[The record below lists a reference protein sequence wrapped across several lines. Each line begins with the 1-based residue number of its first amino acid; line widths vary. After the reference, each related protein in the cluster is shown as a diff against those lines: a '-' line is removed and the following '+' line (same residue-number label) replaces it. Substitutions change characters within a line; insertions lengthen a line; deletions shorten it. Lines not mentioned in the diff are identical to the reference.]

1 MKKFL
6 LLSLLCLSNNLY
18 SQTKLEKLI
27 VDEVNAFR
35 TRLCLDSVYYS
46 IDLSK
51 ASKHHAKWMSKSG
64 IFSHEE
70 TKTVTGIKTLRDI
83 QDRFKEYCMRPWNDG
98 TYFLGSNEN
107 IQICFTTKWDTD
119 KQGWVKISL
128 KEIAEGIVTNFEKS
142 PGHKENMMYQVNP
155 RNLRAFIGISVMSGE
170 DGISYVV
177 MNFGGDFKEEY
188 IKQQSKL
195 YGWDR

>member
-1 MKKFL
+1 MKKVL
-6 LLSLLCLSNNLY
+6 LLSFIFLSNSLY
-18 SQTKLEKLI
+18 SQTKLEKLV

-35 TRLCLDSVYYS
+35 TKLCLDSVYYS
-46 IDLSK
+46 KDLSK
-51 ASKHHAKWMSKSG
+51 ASKHHAEWMLKSG

-70 TKTVTGIKTLRDI
+70 TKNVQGIKTLRNI

-107 IQICFTTKWDTD
+107 IQICFTSKWDTD
-119 KQGWVKISL
+119 KQGWVKIPL
-128 KEIAEGIVTNFEKS
+128 KEVAKDIVANFEKS

-155 RNLRAFIGISVMSGE
+155 RNLRAFIGISVVSTKE
-170 DGISYVV
+170 DINYVV

-188 IKQQSKL
+188 IKQQAKM
-195 YGWDR
+195 YGWD